1 MKKKLLAISILVLSV
16 MFFSCGEKNGNG
28 NNAHNITQT
37 KINYKNGDDYTLKYG
52 LTEGLTYTYKIS
64 TTSENSQSN
73 GMETQ
78 KMKVS
83 ISYTI
88 ELNPTEV
95 DTNGETDLRVK
106 FLNIK
111 MNADVGGPQIS
122 YDSENPAD
130 SLKATSP
137 ETAEY
142 AIFKDATFSARIN
155 PQGEIIEIYRLDNL
169 INKILGEN
177 ASTAGEEIKTQIKA
191 RMEMQVSSMV
201 QQVFQFLPSKT
212 VKINSDWSKETAEKV
227 DDEITSKTVFT
238 YKLLDVKNID
248 SKDVAFIDANLVSEM
263 DKRKSMQ
270 DKGTKY
276 DFKKPEIFGKGE
288 VQFNLENGLV
298 LNRSLETNIHTGMT
312 ITQGYNRVEIT
323 NRAKNS
329 GTVELIK

>member
-1 MKKKLLAISILVLSV
+1 MKKKLLAVSVLILSV
-16 MFFSCGEKNGNG
+16 MFFNCGEKSGDG
-28 NNAHNITQT
+28 NNGKNGIIQT

-52 LTEGLTYTYKIS
+52 FTEGLTYTYKIS
-64 TTSENSQSN
+64 TNSENSQSN
-73 GMETQ
+73 GTETQ
-78 KMKVS
+78 RMKVS
-83 ISYTI
+83 ISYTL
-88 ELNPTEV
+88 ELNPAEV
-95 DTNGETDLRVK
+95 DTNGEADLRVK

-130 SLKATSP
+130 SSKAKSP

-191 RMEMQVSSMV
+191 RMEMQVSSMI
-201 QQVFQFLPSKT
+201 QQVFQFLPSET
-212 VKINSDWSKETAEKV
+212 VKINADWSKETTERL
-227 DDEITSKTVFT
+227 DEIASKTTLT
-238 YKLLDVKNID
+238 YKLIDVKNID
-248 SKDVAFIDANLVSEM
+248 GKDVAFIDANLVSEM
-263 DKRKSMQ
+263 EKRKSIQ

-276 DFKKPEIFGKGE
+276 DFKKPEISGKGE

-298 LNRSLETNIHTGMT
+298 LNRNLETNIFTGMT
-312 ITQGYNRVEIT
+312 ITQGYNSVNIT
-323 NRAKNS
+323 NKAKNIV
-329 GTVELIK
+329 TVELVK